1 MNLRKRRKDKREKER
16 RLKWIHNTC
25 WVDLN
30 YWEYLRPIYLSPR
43 RTLPL
48 LQTIR
53 VSISLSHPL
62 FHTHTR
68 LCQERLLQ
76 TQLIFQTAKLG
87 FQLFPSVPNTCRNI
101 FLILAIPGLFLI
113 LILSFYSRSMWKLF
127 IFQRFKLT
135 TSRNNQ
141 VDLGQSYEK
150 NST

>member
-101 FLILAIPGLFLI
+101 FLILAIPASFWSWFCLFKVDQCENYLF
-113 LILSFYSRSMWKLF
+113 SKDSNSRPLV
-127 IFQRFKLT
+127 T
-135 TSRNNQ
+135 TR
-141 VDLGQSYEK
+141 
-150 NST
+150 